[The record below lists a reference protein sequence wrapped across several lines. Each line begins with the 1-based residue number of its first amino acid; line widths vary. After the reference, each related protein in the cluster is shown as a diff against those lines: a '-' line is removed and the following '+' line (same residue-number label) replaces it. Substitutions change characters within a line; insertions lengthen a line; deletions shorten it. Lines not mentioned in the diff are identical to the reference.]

1 VRCLAPFTDKQ
12 GWEIG
17 VKLQGKVALITGAA
31 SGIGHAT
38 AEAFAREGADVCITF
53 HTDAQ
58 GAQET
63 KHRVESVGQ
72 RAIVVQCDVAD
83 PKSVQAA
90 FDRAVAE
97 LGTPDLLMANAGTGM
112 SGMPVAEMDD
122 AKLIEVLRT
131 DLLGPLFCARAF
143 IRLRKAAGSRGRL
156 IFTGSVAGHLPT
168 PDSAPY
174 GMAKAGINSLV
185 RSLSR
190 EIAPDRINVNAIA
203 PGLIATPMTQK
214 RLDDPEER
222 EKSMQ
227 AIPWGRPGR
236 PEEIAG
242 LAVFLASD
250 AADYVT
256 GQTFV
261 MDGGLTMNWGGA

>member
-1 VRCLAPFTDKQ
+1 MQSQDKAALMQ
-12 GWEIG
+12 D
-17 VKLQGKVALITGAA
+17 KVALITGAD
-31 SGIGHAT
+31 SGIGQAT
-38 AEAFAREGADVCITF
+38 AAAFAREGADVCITY
-53 HTDAQ
+53 HTDAE

-63 KHRVESVGQ
+63 KRRVEAAGR
-72 RAIVVQCDVAD
+72 RAVVTQCDVMDAN
-83 PKSVQAA
+83 SVQAA
-90 FDRAVAE
+90 FDLTVSS
-97 LGTPDLLMANAGTGM
+97 LGTPDLLVANAGTGM

-122 AKLIEVLRT
+122 DKLMEVLRT
-131 DLLGPLFCARAF
+131 DLVGPLFCARAF
-143 IRLRKAAGSRGRL
+143 VKLRKAAGGKGRL
-156 IFTGSVAGHLPT
+156 LFIGSVAGHLPT
-168 PDSAPY
+168 PGSAPY

-190 EIAPDRINVNAIA
+190 EVSEDRINVNAIA
-203 PGLIATPMTQK
+203 PGLIETPMTQK
-214 RLDDPEER
+214 RLDDPAAR
-222 EKSMQ
+222 EKSME

-261 MDGGLTMNWGGA
+261 MDGGLTMHWGGA

>member
-1 VRCLAPFTDKQ
+1 MTL
-12 GWEIG
+12 E
-17 VKLQGKVALITGAA
+17 GKVALITGAD
-31 SGIGHAT
+31 SGIGQAT
-38 AEAFAREGADVCITF
+38 AAAFAAQGADVCITY
-53 HTDAQ
+53 HSDEA

-63 KHRVESVGQ
+63 KRRVEAAGR

-83 PKSVQAA
+83 PRSVDAA
-90 FDRAVAE
+90 FERTVSD
-97 LGTPDLLMANAGTGM
+97 LGTPDLLIANAGTGM
-112 SGMPVAEMDD
+112 SGMPVAEMEEG
-122 AKLIEVLRT
+122 KLRQVLDT
-131 DLLGPLFCARAF
+131 DLIGPLFCARAF
-143 IRLRKAAGSRGRL
+143 VRLRRKAGGKGRL
-156 IFTGSVAGHLPT
+156 VFTGSVAGHLPT
-168 PDSAPY
+168 PGSAPY

-190 EIAPDRINVNAIA
+190 EVAEDRINVNAIA

-214 RLDDPEER
+214 RLDDPEGR
-222 EKSMQ
+222 EKSLS
-227 AIPWGRPGR
+227 AIPWRREGQ

-242 LAVFLASD
+242 LAVFLTSD

>member
-1 VRCLAPFTDKQ
+1 MQLRDR
-12 GWEIG
+12 IS
-17 VKLQGKVALITGAA
+17 LITGSD
-31 SGIGHAT
+31 SGIGQAT
-38 AEAFAREGADVCITF
+38 AEAFAREGADVCIIYL
-53 HTDAQ
+53 DDEQ

-63 KHRVESVGQ
+63 SRRVEASGRRSLVVRCDIRDTASIESAFNHAA
-72 RAIVVQCDVAD
+72 RA
-83 PKSVQAA
+83 
-90 FDRAVAE
+90 
-97 LGTPDLLMANAGTGM
+97 LGTPDLLVANAGTGM
-112 SGMPVAEMDD
+112 SGMPVAEMDE
-122 AKLIEVLRT
+122 AELMKVLRT
-131 DLLGPLFCARAF
+131 DLIGPLFCAQAF
-143 IRLRKAAGSRGRL
+143 VKRRIAEGGRGRL

-168 PDSAPY
+168 PESAPY

-190 EIAPDRINVNAIA
+190 EVAQYRINVNAIA
-203 PGLIATPMTQK
+203 PGLIATPMTQR
-214 RLDDPEER
+214 RLDDPKER
-222 EKSMQ
+222 EKSTR

-250 AADYVT
+250 AADYIT

>member
-1 VRCLAPFTDKQ
+1 MVLND
-12 GWEIG
+12 
-17 VKLQGKVALITGAA
+17 KVALITGSD
-31 SGIGHAT
+31 SGIGQAT
-38 AEAFAREGADVCITF
+38 AAAFAREGADVCVTYL
-53 HTDAQ
+53 TDAD

-63 KHRVESVGQ
+63 RRLVEGAGR
-72 RAIVVQCDVAD
+72 RAVVMRCDVTD
-83 PKSVQAA
+83 VRSVQAA
-90 FDRAVAE
+90 FDRTVAE
-97 LGTPDLLMANAGTGM
+97 LGTPDLLVANAGTGM
-112 SGMPVAEMDD
+112 GGMPVAEMDD
-122 AKLIEVLRT
+122 DKLMQVLRT
-131 DLLGPLFCARAF
+131 DLVGPLFCARVF
-143 IRLRKAAGSRGRL
+143 VILRQAAGGKGRL

-168 PDSAPY
+168 PGSAPY
-174 GMAKAGINSLV
+174 GMAKAGVNSLV

-190 EIAPDRINVNAIA
+190 EVAKDRINVNAIA
-203 PGLIATPMTQK
+203 PGLIATPMTQA
-214 RLDDPEER
+214 RLDDPEAR
-222 EKSMQ
+222 EKSML